1 MTRATLLALALPAL
15 LLAGCGAT
23 PVERRVAAEI
33 PNKPVVAESRAEA
46 RRAPEVRDVWRQ
58 MNTINRSQQDRLT
71 AMAIDAESNAFD
83 ACLRRR
89 GVIRG
94 GGVERVRPQG
104 FWQ

>member
-15 LLAGCGAT
+15 LLAGCGRT
-23 PVERRVAAEI
+23 PEERRVAAEL
-33 PNKPVVAESRAEA
+33 PGDPVVAECREEA
-46 RRAPEVRDVWRQ
+46 RRSPAVRGVWRE
-58 MNTINRSQQDRLT
+58 MNTLNRTQQDRLT
-71 AMAIDAESNAFD
+71 AMAVEAESSAFD

-104 FWQ
+104 FSW

>member
-15 LLAGCGAT
+15 LLAGCGST
-23 PVERRVAAEI
+23 PEERRVAAEM
-33 PNKPVVAESRAEA
+33 PNNPVVAECRAEA

-71 AMAIDAESNAFD
+71 AMAID
-83 ACLRRR
+83 
-89 GVIRG
+89 VIRG